1 MSCATFSRLR
11 TCSLRVRISLFLDLY
26 CVLTRVAVA
35 ALELAGKPFG
45 AKGIVS
51 SMRPSRY
58 YTVPRE
64 SLELFFANLHD
75 LTNFFVLEFQRV
87 LFVEN
92 IYTTIAVCYPSP
104 RKYREDC

>member
-1 MSCATFSRLR
+1 M
-11 TCSLRVRISLFLDLY
+11 
-26 CVLTRVAVA
+26 LTVVA
-35 ALELAGKPFG
+35 ASVLELAGKPLG

-51 SMRPSRY
+51 SMRPTRY

-64 SLELFFANLHD
+64 SLEMFFENLHD

-92 IYTTIAVCYPSP
+92 IFTTIAVCRSSSARNAIEIANSVRPLSL
-104 RKYREDC
+104 RSSATS